1 MHGCEALKKLIDK
14 LPNGSLKNDLLVVY
28 NRHCGGVTTQD
39 GGGGSDGPPPHN

>member
-1 MHGCEALKKLIDK
+1 MGCDLLKVLIDK

-39 GGGGSDGPPPHN
+39 GGGPGDPPPKGPK